1 MYIYPPSV
9 APRGVGL
16 HRDLNSPAVH
26 GLPAWSVTSGSK
38 ERLAFLEPVLVG
50 SLLEIVLFGVVIV
63 QMRAQNPHSVS
74 IKHYSLT
81 PEPTDDYH
89 RRFPRDRTMLKLAAW
104 GAFLG
109 SSVLTLAISV
119 DLWERITDL
128 RLIPT
133 LSDMTPSTKAAH
145 AMIAILGFASQ
156 LFFAWRIFQLCR
168 KRWLL
173 LLTCSLAIAAFV
185 CLVLADIQ
193 PGIADASSRSL
204 GTVVTP
210 IWMGFSM
217 FCDLTIT
224 LSMITLLYTALREA
238 IFRRTRRT
246 LAHILTFTLETGLL
260 TTLLIAVQM
269 ALMLAPLAAHAD
281 GGSER
286 RWRCIFFYPTGAV
299 YASWVLA
306 SLNAR
311 SAFAHGDTFI
321 VSSVSG
327 LLTTCP
333 GATHAESRTSQQTKL
348 IVSDAMADKPAVC
361 SVVLSQSLGEVP
373 DSC

>member
-1 MYIYPPSV
+1 MTKLDRDMTIPIAHYGSDHESYI
-9 APRGVGL
+9 GGTHL
-16 HRDLNSPAVH
+16 
-26 GLPAWSVTSGSK
+26 
-38 ERLAFLEPVLVG
+38 LEPVLVG
-50 SLLEIVLFGVVIV
+50 SLLEIVLFGVLIV
-63 QMRAQNPHSVS
+63 QMH
-74 IKHYSLT
+74 
-81 PEPTDDYH
+81 DYH
-89 RRFPRDRTMLKLAAW
+89 RRFPRDRTVLKLAAW

-109 SSVLTLAISV
+109 SGVLTIAISV
-119 DLWERITDL
+119 DLWERVTDL
-128 RLIPT
+128 TLIPT
-133 LSDMTPSTKAAH
+133 LADMTPSTKAAH

-156 LFFAWRIFQLCR
+156 LFFAWRIFQLCH
-168 KRWLL
+168 KWWLL
-173 LLTCSLAIAAFV
+173 LLMCSLSVPAFV
-185 CLVLADIQ
+185 CLLLADLQ

-204 GTVVTP
+204 GTIVTP

-224 LSMITLLYTALREA
+224 LSMITLLYNALREA

-246 LAHILTFTLETGLL
+246 LAHILAFTLETGLL

-269 ALMLAPLAAHAD
+269 ALMLEPLAAHAD

-311 SAFAHGDTFI
+311 SAFARGDTFF

-327 LLTTCP
+327 LPTTCP
-333 GATHAESRTSQQTKL
+333 GDAHAESRTTQQTKL
-348 IVSDAMADKPAVC
+348 AAKDAVVEKPRAAAP
-361 SVVLSQSLGEVP
+361 GEKRG
-373 DSC
+373 